1 MRFRLHSMVAI
12 FIAILFLPTL
22 ALAQQP
28 ATPAPAAGASQEQA
42 EPSQDQEPVKPV
54 MSGAYPVMSKAAE
67 ARGRQV
73 FEMFRNA
80 QTAAFWATLSE
91 GLKKRSG
98 NEAKFAEY
106 NKKMMAR
113 MGAEK
118 AVLGENIVPY
128 VLAPDTVY
136 SRKSE
141 FSGVRVPVIT
151 TITLNQRGEVDLFTV
166 GPEPNI
172 AEGVYAGYTDK
183 TQLRLPFKGTWIVY
197 QGGRTPFDNIYAGSD
212 ELRFAMDFVYPQD
225 GKLFAGAGG
234 IGSKK
239 EAYYCFGQP
248 VLAPAD
254 GTVVKAVSG
263 YDDNDP
269 GKSTTDS
276 SDGNIVVISHGNFE
290 FSQMNHLKQNSLK
303 VKVND
308 KVKQGDVLGECGN
321 SGASPIPHLH
331 YQFQHSPGVLLPAQF
346 NDYIADGK
354 PVANGELKKGELVKN
369 GPTPAASTPAPASKP
384 ASK

>member
-1 MRFRLHSMVAI
+1 MVAM
-12 FIAILFLPTL
+12 FIAILLLPTL
-22 ALAQQP
+22 ALTQETAS
-28 ATPAPAAGASQEQA
+28 PAPGSAASQEQSGTA
-42 EPSQDQEPVKPV
+42 QEQEPVKPV

-73 FEMFRNA
+73 FEMFNSA
-80 QTAAFWATLSE
+80 QSSAFWATLSE
-91 GLKKRSG
+91 GLRKRSG
-98 NEAKFAEY
+98 NEAKFAAY
-106 NKKMMAR
+106 NKKLR
-113 MGAEK
+113 EHMGTEK

-141 FSGVRVPVIT
+141 FSNVRVPVIT
-151 TITLNQRGEVDLFTV
+151 TITINQRGEVDLFTV
-166 GPEPNI
+166 GPEPDI
-172 AEGVYAGYTDK
+172 AEGPNAGFTDK
-183 TQLRLPFKGTWIVY
+183 THLRLPFKGEWIVY

-212 ELRFAMDFVYPQD
+212 ELRFAMDFVYPKD
-225 GKLFAGAGG
+225 GKLFSGAGG

-248 VLAPAD
+248 ILAPAD
-254 GTVVKAVSG
+254 GTVVKAVAG

-269 GKSTTDS
+269 GKNTTDAA
-276 SDGNIVVISHGNFE
+276 DGNIVVIAHADGE

-308 KVKQGDVLGECGN
+308 KVKQGDVVAECGN
-321 SGASPIPHLH
+321 SGASPVPHLH
-331 YQFQHSPGVLLPAQF
+331 YQFQRSPGMLLPAQF

-354 PVANGELKKGELVKN
+354 LVANGELKKGQLVKN
-369 GPTPAASTPAPASKP
+369 GPTPAASTPPPAK
-384 ASK
+384 K